1 LFVEPVPQEKK
12 QENILSFFGTQ
23 ELPNFEKK
31 EKKKII
37 HSASTDQVFNR
48 WRPGD
53 MAVEPAKTELFAWA
67 FIETFERHL
76 PVKEEELVVVE
87 ARPELL
93 PAVPPGPDKILETE
107 KIIEEMLNKA
117 RAQADEII
125 LDAQASAE
133 NAVLQAQEEIDQQ
146 KQVGYQAGLSE
157 VQFEFETALKASRGL
172 IDEVHEW
179 QKALMVQ
186 GEQILVEMVKDIAQ
200 TMFGEGVKLDATAL
214 QINLNRV
221 MESAQG
227 LGDLNIFINP
237 RDTRL
242 LDPSWSEYQL
252 LVSGDRVKI
261 IPSENILP
269 GGCFVKG
276 SMGTVDARVETQLAA
291 VLATFEEHKN
301 DNG

>member
-1 LFVEPVPQEKK
+1 MKSLPNTVIRDPENKHVTWQPGELFVEPEPVPQEKK

-37 HSASTDQVFNR
+37 HSASTDQEFNR

-76 PVKEEELVVVE
+76 PVKEEEPVVVE

-125 LDAQASAE
+125 LDAQAAAE

-157 VQFEFETALKASRGL
+157 AQLEF
-172 IDEVHEW
+172 
-179 QKALMVQ
+179 
-186 GEQILVEMVKDIAQ
+186 
-200 TMFGEGVKLDATAL
+200 
-214 QINLNRV
+214 
-221 MESAQG
+221 
-227 LGDLNIFINP
+227 
-237 RDTRL
+237 
-242 LDPSWSEYQL
+242 
-252 LVSGDRVKI
+252 
-261 IPSENILP
+261 
-269 GGCFVKG
+269 
-276 SMGTVDARVETQLAA
+276 
-291 VLATFEEHKN
+291 
-301 DNG
+301 